1 MVTVRAINEVTI
13 ALDQRFLHSRT
24 DNFIT
29 NPHHDAVSE
38 PSLRLGR
45 RPLTEQRPRPF
56 DLLSRLTALRTRI
69 EMGGE
74 RLRRIS

>member
-1 MVTVRAINEVTI
+1 MVAVREINEVTV

-24 DNFIT
+24 DIFIT
-29 NPHHDAVSE
+29 NPRHDAVGK
-38 PSLRLGR
+38 PSLWLGR
-45 RPLTEQRPRPF
+45 RPRTKQRPRPF

-74 RLRRIS
+74 RPRRIS